1 MAITSCPACSKP
13 ISDKAKSCTHCSTD
27 FGNASPED
35 IERKLS
41 YQRYQKLHKLQNQ
54 SMLAILVFIVGAY
67 FVFMGD
73 FSSFDNPILMYNLA
87 IGVAAAGFIW
97 YAINR
102 VRITLAKRK

>member
-13 ISDKAKSCTHCSTD
+13 ISDKVKTCPHCNLA
-27 FGNASPED
+27 FGDSSAED
-35 IERKLS
+35 IQRKLS
-41 YQRYQKLHKLQNQ
+41 HQRYQKLHRLQNQ
-54 SMLAILVFIVGAY
+54 SMLAILIFIVGAY

-73 FSSFDNPILMYNLA
+73 YENNEKGILMYNIAL
-87 IGVAAAGFIW
+87 GVTTLGFIW